1 MKALGQVVRFRLNG
15 HWARMTVELN
25 EKALQHAKSL
35 VRKGQTTKDER
46 DDWSEHAPTADE
58 QNAYLDK
65 HGWDDYGLWFLGIDT
80 EKGEETKG
88 RYEFPYGDFRRVH
101 RCGVI
106 SAESRAAQYDHDD
119 IAKALAEL
127 HELIDGEHA

>member
-1 MKALGQVVRFRLNG
+1 
-15 HWARMTVELN
+15 MTVKLN
-25 EKALQHAKSL
+25 TQALEHAKSL
-35 VRKGQTTKDER
+35 VKKGQVTKDER

-58 QNAYLDK
+58 QNTYLDK

-80 EKGEETKG
+80 ESNEETKG

-106 SAESRAAQYDHDD
+106 SAESRAAQYDHDE
-119 IAKALAEL
+119 IAKALAGL
-127 HELIDGEHA
+127 HELIDGDHA

>member
-1 MKALGQVVRFRLNG
+1 
-15 HWARMTVELN
+15 MTVQLN
-25 EKALQHAKSL
+25 HDAVSLAKDL
-35 VRKGQTTKDER
+35 IHQGKVVHDER

-65 HGWDDYGLWFLGIDT
+65 HGWDEYGLWFLGIDT